1 MIDYDAIMAGRLG
14 AAEKAGLTELAESM
28 ETGQGVRR
36 GSREGM
42 SDMLPLT
49 RRYDTRCFALEVLG
63 DGEEEEEMEER
74 VREQRQKRKQQQQQ
88 QQVDRHGSGEEA
100 KMEAEME
107 AEAEAGSKRTRWTFP
122 LATDA
127 VERHN
132 EADAVRVGLLMEDM
146 LKGKSADQEEG
157 CGVERVRELERES
170 DKEKRSSTWTKPVKR
185 VKMEKDF
192 EAPNAPKDPTPPPA
206 GLTVRVGGNN
216 VTLPPNWRYKEEEVT
231 VTNSGS
237 LVLDKVDVFLS
248 PEGVECFDEEM
259 MKACEST
266 RTSPSLDFQ
275 RSMHLLKM
283 DVAKLAKHPRLDE
296 VSGKALGRDSVLW
309 HRRGMVLLWKKL
321 GLLREAQSS

>member
-88 QQVDRHGSGEEA
+88 QVDRHGSGEEA
-100 KMEAEME
+100 AADAE

-127 VERHN
+127 VGRHN
-132 EADAVRVGLLMEDM
+132 EADAVRVGMLMEDM
-146 LKGKSADQEEG
+146 LKGKSADQEE
-157 CGVERVRELERES
+157 L
-170 DKEKRSSTWTKPVKR
+170 
-185 VKMEKDF
+185 
-192 EAPNAPKDPTPPPA
+192 
-206 GLTVRVGGNN
+206 
-216 VTLPPNWRYKEEEVT
+216 
-231 VTNSGS
+231 
-237 LVLDKVDVFLS
+237 
-248 PEGVECFDEEM
+248 
-259 MKACEST
+259 
-266 RTSPSLDFQ
+266 
-275 RSMHLLKM
+275 
-283 DVAKLAKHPRLDE
+283 
-296 VSGKALGRDSVLW
+296 
-309 HRRGMVLLWKKL
+309 
-321 GLLREAQSS
+321 